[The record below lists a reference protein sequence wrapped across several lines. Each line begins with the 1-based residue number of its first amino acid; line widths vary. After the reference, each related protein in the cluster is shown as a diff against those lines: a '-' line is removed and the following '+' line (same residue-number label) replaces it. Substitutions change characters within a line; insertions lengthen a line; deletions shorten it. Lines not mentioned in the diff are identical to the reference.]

1 MSGKEILQFASHV
14 DGWIESLSTAG
25 RSFNTVDCYRRDLR
39 AFHAALVRLVQK
51 PVHILDMKYV
61 GQDLIDQIEAR
72 WRMEGA
78 SGQTIAR
85 RFSALRGFAA
95 HLCVSSEVDC
105 CRILAAKFPTA
116 MSGRVLPAEPK
127 DLRAVSSVGPDSN
140 WIHLRNSAAFL
151 TMACGMT
158 TGETTGLDNS
168 DVDIDRGIATVRH
181 TCLRQRPVALSI
193 AARDAIAAYRNVL
206 PRTPRPDQP
215 LFQTTRGT
223 RLSARS
229 LQVAFRMRRRIL
241 GMSDEIVLS
250 SLRHAAGRECAERWR
265 SPAAVGRLLGI
276 DAANMRRY
284 FEMSLGK
291 MFLSN
296 KKTNFASRSSRR
308 TNRRSL

>member
-1 MSGKEILQFASHV
+1 MATMRKTFMGCSLILTYTT
-14 DGWIESLSTAG
+14 L
-25 RSFNTVDCYRRDLR
+25 
-39 AFHAALVRLVQK
+39 
-51 PVHILDMKYV
+51 
-61 GQDLIDQIEAR
+61 
-72 WRMEGA
+72 
-78 SGQTIAR
+78 
-85 RFSALRGFAA
+85 LRG
-95 HLCVSSEVDC
+95 VP
-105 CRILAAKFPTA
+105 RQ
-116 MSGRVLPAEPK
+116 
-127 DLRAVSSVGPDSN
+127 
-140 WIHLRNSAAFL
+140 FL
-151 TMACGMT
+151 
-158 TGETTGLDNS
+158 
-168 DVDIDRGIATVRH
+168 
-181 TCLRQRPVALSI
+181 
-193 AARDAIAAYRNVL
+193 
-206 PRTPRPDQP
+206 RPDQP

-296 KKTNFASRSSRR
+296 KKTNFASRSRRR